1 MGVRIRTVVSLA
13 TFAAVATLI
22 ALPLTRPAAKST
34 PGAAVRAAIDVQ
46 ANAATEHAAPPGS
59 ETASPSVPVR
69 VATAARAAHA
79 GEIRTTGTLLFKR
92 EITLGFK
99 VTGIIDSFSVD
110 SGDAAKAGALLARLD
125 PTEVGA
131 RNRDSQ
137 ATLDNAD
144 VILRRQKEL
153 FARGFASQA
162 AVDNAQMAV
171 DRARAG
177 RDTSAFD
184 AAKSELHAP
193 ADGVV
198 LSRLAETNEVVA
210 AGKPILLF
218 GDASGG
224 LVLVTPVSDLQ
235 ITRIRGGDLAV
246 VQFAGIAAPLKASV
260 TRLAAKADPRTGAF
274 DVELKL
280 ADVTPGLRSGLVGD
294 ARILPSIS
302 DGVSEYLAIPAIA
315 LLEGRGD
322 RAAVFIVDANGKAQ
336 RQSVRIGGFL
346 DDAVLIAEGLKP
358 GDRVVTSGA
367 PYLRNGQA
375 VTIVADTPPSS

>member
-1 MGVRIRTVVSLA
+1 L
-13 TFAAVATLI
+13 
-22 ALPLTRPAAKST
+22 
-34 PGAAVRAAIDVQ
+34 
-46 ANAATEHAAPPGS
+46 
-59 ETASPSVPVR
+59 SVPVR
-69 VATAARAAHA
+69 VATAARATHA
-79 GEIRTTGTLLFKR
+79 GEIRATGTLLFKR

-99 VTGIIDSFSVD
+99 VTGIIDSFTVD
-110 SGDAAKAGALLARLD
+110 SGDAAKTGALLARLD

-131 RNRDSQ
+131 RNRDTQ
-137 ATLDNAD
+137 ALLDNTELA
-144 VILRRQKEL
+144 LRRQKEL
-153 FARGFASQA
+153 FSKGFASQA

-177 RDTSAFD
+177 RDSSAFD

-198 LSRLAETNEVVA
+198 LSRLAEINEVVA

-235 ITRIRGGDLAV
+235 ITRIRGGDPAQ
-246 VQFAGIAAPLKASV
+246 VQFAGIAAPISASV

-280 ADVTPGLRSGLVGD
+280 SEITPGLRSGLVGD
-294 ARILPSIS
+294 ARILPSIM
-302 DGVSEYLAIPAIA
+302 DPMSEYLAVPAIA

-322 RAAVFIVDANGKAQ
+322 RAAVFIVDKDGRAQ

-346 DDAVLIAEGLKP
+346 DELVLIAEGLKA

-367 PYLRNGQA
+367 AYLRNGQA
-375 VTIVADTPPSS
+375 VTIVADAPPSS